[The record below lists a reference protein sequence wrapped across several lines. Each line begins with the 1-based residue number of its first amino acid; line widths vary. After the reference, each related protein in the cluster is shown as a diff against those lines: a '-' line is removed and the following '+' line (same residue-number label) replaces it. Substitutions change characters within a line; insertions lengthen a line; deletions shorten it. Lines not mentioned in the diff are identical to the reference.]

1 METPLKTP
9 TEIREGRLL
18 KKIEKL
24 KKDRDRWKKQ
34 FEYYQKVIEMQP
46 YLERRFKS
54 YTDMKA
60 ELDRVKALEARVK
73 EQAKLIE
80 LLQK

>member
-24 KKDRDRWKKQ
+24 KKDRDHWKKQ

-54 YTDMKA
+54 YTDMKT